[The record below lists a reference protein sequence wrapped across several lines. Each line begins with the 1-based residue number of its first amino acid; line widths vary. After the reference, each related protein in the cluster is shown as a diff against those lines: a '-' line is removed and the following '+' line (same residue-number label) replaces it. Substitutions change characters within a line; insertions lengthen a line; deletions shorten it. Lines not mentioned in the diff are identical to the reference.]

1 MSDISR
7 ANWRFCRSI
16 GAGILLS
23 VLCLSPGAAS
33 QPPRNLAICLDGLLR
48 FLEKYPGDDVSAAIV
63 IRLIR
68 IHGVNFRPT
77 AEDLAKLK
85 QASASRELL
94 EAIEIARK
102 PAEPVIKKGK
112 LAVAC
117 QPVDCAV
124 SLDGRPVGFT
134 DGGILLPMA
143 TSAGRV
149 TVSATR
155 ASYEASPGSREA
167 LIREN
172 ETTYLQFQLEPLRSA
187 LVAAGSDRFQQ
198 MLDSVGALSDLSSG
212 GFRLAGTFYVHDG
225 RGRSVPWSVV
235 VSFLTQ
241 DQARFE
247 ISRMREKYQIT
258 RTKTGYVWKRP
269 PKTEEA
275 RKMEGAIRL
284 AMDGQLPNVIQR
296 LKDPQLTMVAADLT
310 PGAASVILRAE
321 GGSGTYT
328 ITLDSAN
335 RPSEVDLQSPGLNS
349 GLRILYSDYTQEKG
363 GCYPRTVQI
372 ILPDRAGGVEARFDR
387 VEVGLPENKYAKVA
401 SR

>member
-1 MSDISR
+1 MSNISG

-16 GAGILLS
+16 GAGILIS
-23 VLCLSPGAAS
+23 VLCMPLSTAS
-33 QPPRNLAICLDGLLR
+33 QPPRNLAISLDGLLR
-48 FLEKYPGDDVSAAIV
+48 FLEKYPGDDASAAMV

-85 QASASRELL
+85 QASASSELL
-94 EAIEIARK
+94 EAIELARK
-102 PAEPVIKKGK
+102 PPEPVIKKGK

-124 SLDGRPVGFT
+124 SLDDRPIGFT
-134 DGGILLPMA
+134 DGGILPPIA
-143 TSAGRV
+143 ISAGPV
-149 TVSATR
+149 MVSATR
-155 ASYEASPGSREA
+155 TSYAASSGIREV

-172 ETTYLQFQLEPLRSA
+172 ETTYIQFELEPSRSA
-187 LVAAGSDRFQQ
+187 LVAAGSNRFQQ
-198 MLDSVGALSDLSSG
+198 MLDSVGQLSDLSSG
-212 GFRLAGTFYVHDG
+212 GFRLAGTFYVHDR

-235 VSFLTQ
+235 VSFLAQ

-247 ISRMREKYQIT
+247 ISRAREKYQIT
-258 RTKTGYVWKRP
+258 RTKAGYVWKRP

-275 RKMEGAIRL
+275 REMEAAIRL

-296 LKDPQLTMVAADLT
+296 LKDPQLTMIAADLT
-310 PGAASVILRAE
+310 AGARSVVLRAE
-321 GGSGTYT
+321 GASGNYT

-335 RPSEVDLQSPGLNS
+335 RPCEIELQSSGLNS
-349 GLRILYSDYTQEKG
+349 GLRILYADYTQENG
-363 GCYPRTVQI
+363 GFYPRTVQI
-372 ILPDRAGGVEARFDR
+372 ILPDRAGGIEARFDR
-387 VEVGLPENKYAKVA
+387 VEVGLAENKYAKVA